1 VTTTIKK
8 ARHQASQTLAAHAI
22 DDALL
27 EAELLLMH
35 LLGVDRAHLYVRL
48 EDELLP
54 DDEHALDRLIDR
66 RLSREPMSYITGH
79 REFFGQDFH
88 VAPGVLIPR
97 AESELLVEEAL
108 DLVERHRPDSLH
120 CSQGFEGV
128 ETSGEELPAGH
139 KLATLEKFQKIADIG
154 TGCGAIAISLA
165 LRLPWATVYAT
176 DISPR
181 ALEIA
186 AINCERHRVQVHL
199 LEGDLLD
206 PLPEPV
212 DIIIANLPY
221 VRDEELG
228 ELGAEI
234 RIYEPRVAL
243 AGGRDGLDKVRQ
255 LLADAPQKL
264 RPGGVILLEIAPPQ
278 GPALTSWVKGL
289 FPEAWI
295 ELLADLGGAAR
306 VLKVVLTGHRV
317 QI

>member
-1 VTTTIKK
+1 MTTTIKW
-8 ARHQASQTLAAHAI
+8 ACHRASQTLAAHAI
-22 DDALL
+22 DDAPL

-35 LLGVDRAHLYVRL
+35 VLGTDRAHLYVRF

-54 DDEHALDRLIDR
+54 GDEQALDRLIDR

-79 REFFGQDFH
+79 REFFGEDFY

-108 DLVERHRPDSLH
+108 GLVEHNRPDNSQ
-120 CSQGFEGV
+120 CTQGFEEF
-128 ETSGEELPAGH
+128 ETSGEEPSAGH
-139 KLATLEKFQKIADIG
+139 RPVTLEKVQKIADIG

-165 LRLPWATVYAT
+165 LHLPWATVYAT

-186 AINCERHRVQVHL
+186 AINCHRHRVQVHL

-221 VRDEELG
+221 IRDEELG

-234 RIYEPRVAL
+234 RVYEPRVAL
-243 AGGRDGLDKVRQ
+243 AGGREGLDKVHQ
-255 LLADAPQKL
+255 LLAGAPQKL
-264 RPGGVILLEIAPPQ
+264 RPGGVVLLEFAPPQ
-278 GPALTSWVKGL
+278 GPVLTSWVERL
-289 FPEAWI
+289 FPDAWV
-295 ELLADLGGAAR
+295 ELLADLSGVAR

>member
-1 VTTTIKK
+1 VTTTVKR
-8 ARHQASQTLAAHAI
+8 ACHQASQTLAACAI
-22 DDALL
+22 DDAPL

-35 LLGVDRAHLYVRL
+35 VLGIDRAHLYIRL
-48 EDELLP
+48 EGELLP
-54 DDEHALDRLIDR
+54 DDEQALDRLIDR

-79 REFFGQDFH
+79 REFFGEEFH

-97 AESELLVEEAL
+97 PESELLVEEAL
-108 DLVERHRPDSLH
+108 RLVECRRPDNSH
-120 CSQGFEGV
+120 YTQRFKEV
-128 ETSGEELPAGH
+128 ETSVEELPAGC
-139 KLATLEKFQKIADIG
+139 KPVALEEVQRIADIG

-186 AINCERHRVQVHL
+186 AINCHRHGVQVHL
-199 LEGDLLD
+199 LEGDLLN

-234 RIYEPRVAL
+234 RVYEPRLAL
-243 AGGRDGLDKVRQ
+243 AGGLDGLDKVRQ
-255 LLADAPQKL
+255 LLADAPRKL
-264 RPGGVILLEIAPPQ
+264 RPGGVVLIEIAPAQ
-278 GPALTSWVKGL
+278 GPVLTSWLKSL
-289 FPEAWI
+289 FPDASV
-295 ELLADLGGAAR
+295 ELLADLSGVAR
-306 VLKVVLTGHRV
+306 VLKVVMTGHRV